1 MITANNHNPPGAYID
16 PQMMVQQ
23 APQMDAQDRRRLVKD
38 IKDEVKPMIA
48 QIADYQIEKAN
59 AIIKT
64 QIRKIEND

>member
-1 MITANNHNPPGAYID
+1 
-16 PQMMVQQ
+16 MMVQQ